1 MSIDCSII
9 GSSCQ
14 LKVEEDS
21 SVEAAKLA
29 LLVDL
34 INNNTIVGNALIGL
48 SLSAASLVIG

>member
-1 MSIDCSII
+1 M
-9 GSSCQ
+9 
-14 LKVEEDS
+14 
-21 SVEAAKLA
+21 EAAKLA